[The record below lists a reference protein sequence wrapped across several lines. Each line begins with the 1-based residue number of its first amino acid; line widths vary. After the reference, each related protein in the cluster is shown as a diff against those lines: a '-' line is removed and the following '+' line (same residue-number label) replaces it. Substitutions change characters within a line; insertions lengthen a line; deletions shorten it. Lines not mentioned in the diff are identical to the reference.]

1 MKINHILASL
11 AIIGGISAAF
21 TNHSERNHLYPTWKH
36 DKDRIQGEKVHF
48 ISATHLADLLYQK
61 EQGITILD
69 ARDMEDFENYHIP
82 LAKSHDPG
90 DKIPDGDL
98 GSPIVIYGME
108 NDPQLPELSDALS
121 GKVYILK
128 GGIEAWY
135 NLVLFPDFNE
145 YQVRNSDKLEQII
158 IRSRYFGGT
167 PRNTQL
173 LNITMR
179 ESSYRE
185 GC

>member
-21 TNHSERNHLYPTWKH
+21 TNHSEKNHLYPTWKH
-36 DKDRIQGEKVHF
+36 NKEKIQGEKVHL

-69 ARDMEDFENYHIP
+69 TRDTESFEKYHIP
-82 LAKSHDPG
+82 LARPHDPG
-90 DKIPDGDL
+90 DKLLDGDH
-98 GSPIVIYGME
+98 GNPVVIYGVE
-108 NDPQLPELSDALS
+108 NDPQLPELSEALS

-135 NLVLFPDFNE
+135 ELVLFPDFNE
-145 YQVRNSDKLEQII
+145 YQVRNVDKLEQII
-158 IRSRYFGGT
+158 NRSKYFGGT

>member
-21 TNHSERNHLYPTWKH
+21 TNHSEKNHLYPSWNH
-36 DKDRIQGEKVHF
+36 DKDKIQGEKVHV

-69 ARDMEDFENYHIP
+69 NRDAEAFENYHIP
-82 LAKSHDPG
+82 SAKSHDPG
-90 DKIPDGDL
+90 DKLPDGAL

-108 NDPQLPELSDALS
+108 NDPQLLELADALS

-135 NLVLFPDFNE
+135 DLVLFPDFNE
-145 YQVRNSDKLEQII
+145 YQVRNVDKLEQII
-158 IRSRYFGGT
+158 NRSRYFGGT

-173 LNITMR
+173 LNITIR
-179 ESSYRE
+179 ESRFRE